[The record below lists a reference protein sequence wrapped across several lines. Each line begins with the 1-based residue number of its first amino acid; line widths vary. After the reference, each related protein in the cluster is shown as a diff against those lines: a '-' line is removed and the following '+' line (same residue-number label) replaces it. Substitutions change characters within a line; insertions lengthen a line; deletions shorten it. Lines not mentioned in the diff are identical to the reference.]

1 MTGRPPHYTIAVPF
15 CMLLVSLYVTP
26 APIEA
31 GLLEKVK
38 ATTPSLASVPLIK
51 AIGDYTK
58 GVLEEGTALVKEG
71 LSGKVD
77 AATYN
82 RRADDFLD
90 RKANMGVTAFLQDA
104 ADNLKLKVSNPL
116 AGLKE
121 KLGDTRLGRAAAS
134 VKGKIWATTAENGR
148 AGITTPDEQ
157 YGTVDPRIALDI
169 NEEETEW
176 YQAETDLL
184 DETSLSVAYLNEEID
199 SLDDA
204 QEGSHWEAQY
214 QDEDRWADETA
225 VARRAD
231 EVQKRD
237 PWTDIDNGAD
247 EWEESAGPD
256 CTNAWGDIDCGDE
269 YQGDEGRSEETDVAG
284 LYDEAQEGSYQE
296 AMDRLLGNEPAS
308 YSDEYSV
315 SDEGYEGALARLEAE
330 AAERE
335 RQARLVAEAAERE
348 RLARLAAEEAE
359 REAWLAAEAAERERR
374 ADAKR
379 SDAGGALLGA
389 LFGGVVRGLED
400 SGELEAGTSDL
411 LAGIAG
417 SSQGSNGG
425 FNSGLSQSL
434 NALNAMNALSSR
446 TPSYGTGGV
455 SGGGSQSCPGQSSLQ
470 ARIEQVSAKLN
481 SGTAGQC
488 MTAREAKQVFR
499 QAVSFYQNCPAADP
513 GGQMLQTSRG
523 MIAWANKTERATCAS
538 NGSLNSRAMQQYNSP
553 TTRKNSAPLSRNK
566 RPSNCI
572 DPRSCGM
579 GP

>member
-134 VKGKIWATTAENGR
+134 VKEKLWATATESTGTGVAK
-148 AGITTPDEQ
+148 PDEQ
-157 YGTVDPRIALDI
+157 YGAIDPRIALDI
-169 NEEETEW
+169 QEEETEW
-176 YQAETDLL
+176 YQNETGIM

-214 QDEDRWADETA
+214 QDEDGWADETD

-231 EVQKRD
+231 DAQKLD
-237 PWTDIDNGAD
+237 PWSDMNNNAD
-247 EWEESAGPD
+247 EWEESATPD
-256 CTNAWGDIDCGDE
+256 CTNPWGNIDIDPDACENGYQRDSSPSDE
-269 YQGDEGRSEETDVAG
+269 TGVAG
-284 LYDEAQEGSYQE
+284 VTDDAEGGTYQE
-296 AMDRLLGNEPAS
+296 AMDRLLGEETPSDSDAYSAS
-308 YSDEYSV
+308 DG
-315 SDEGYEGALARLEAE
+315 GYEDALAQLEAE

-335 RQARLVAEAAERE
+335 R
-348 RLARLAAEEAE
+348 
-359 REAWLAAEAAERERR
+359 LAAEAAERERQVR
-374 ADAKR
+374 LAAAERERQARLADAEWER
-379 SDAGGALLGA
+379 REEANSYDFSGALLGA
-389 LFGGVVRGLED
+389 VTGGILRGLED
-400 SGELEAGTSDL
+400 SGKLESGTSSAV
-411 LAGIAG
+411 AGIAG
-417 SSQGSNGG
+417 LSQGSSGG
-425 FNSGLSQSL
+425 FASGLSQSL

-446 TPSYGTGGV
+446 TPRYGAGSM
-455 SGGGSQSCPGQSSLQ
+455 SGGGSQSCPGQSSLE
-470 ARIEQVSAKLN
+470 ARIQQVSAKLN
-481 SGTAGQC
+481 GGAGQC
-488 MTAREAKQVFR
+488 MMAREAKQVFR
-499 QAVSFYQNCPAADP
+499 QAVSFYNNCPAADP
-513 GGQMLQTSRG
+513 GGQMLQTSRE
-523 MIAWANKTERATCAS
+523 MIDWANQTERQTC
-538 NGSLNSRAMQQYNSP
+538 N
-553 TTRKNSAPLSRNK
+553 
-566 RPSNCI
+566 
-572 DPRSCGM
+572 
-579 GP
+579 